1 MDDFRP
7 TLRPSSLPSQNPPL
21 AGRLVP
27 EPRSDFVPL
36 RLLAQPGGLCIELT
50 KPDMLIGRH
59 SEADVRLALPDVS
72 RRHCR
77 FVFAE
82 GHWQVFDLDS
92 LNGLFVNDERLQ
104 EATLCQGDQIRIG
117 GLTFLVNLGPA
128 EEQDGVIKTIGEGQ
142 RREEQE
148 HRKAS

>member
-1 MDDFRP
+1 MEDFRQ
-7 TLRPSSLPSQNPPL
+7 TLGLSGLNAQGLPPADPVAFDPP
-21 AGRLVP
+21 A
-27 EPRSDFVPL
+27 DFVPL

-82 GHWQVFDLDS
+82 GHWQVFDLNS
-92 LNGLFVNDERLQ
+92 LNGVYVNDERLQ
-104 EATLCQGDQIRIG
+104 EATLCQGDIIRIG
-117 GLTFLVNLGPA
+117 GLTFLVDLTAA
-128 EEQDGVIKTIGEGQ
+128 EGQAGVIKSISQ
-142 RREEQE
+142 ALPREETE
-148 HRKAS
+148 RKAS

>member
-1 MDDFRP
+1 MDDFRR
-7 TLRPSSLPSQNPPL
+7 TLGPSSLPPEDLPL
-21 AGRLVP
+21 AGRLEP
-27 EPRSDFVPL
+27 EPPSDFVPL

-82 GHWQVFDLDS
+82 GHWQVLDLNS
-92 LNGLFVNDERLQ
+92 LNGVFVNDQRLQ

-117 GLTFLVNLGPA
+117 GLTFLVNLGPG
-128 EEQDGVIKTIGEGQ
+128 EEQEVSQSIAEVLPRDEK
-142 RREEQE
+142 E